1 MLSNKTRSLNFNQ
14 TLEELLGSDRSKAP
28 LEQSSVL
35 SSTGRPPTRHGRESL
50 SSSEESREPTAS
62 FSSDRSKAGDFVP
75 SEDQAPVEDEFLAKL
90 NEIRRRSLVNMK
102 DVRENQR
109 VRQPS
114 EIVEEAE
121 DDANN
126 NSSPDVRE
134 NQRVRQPSE
143 IVEEAEDDAN
153 NNSSPTLKK
162 LLSRPSTSES
172 SHTFRVSVEPPP
184 PSIKPIVI
192 PTPAPRSVP
201 ASEEKSKEENTK
213 RAPSEEMVTAQL
225 GAKSQHDA
233 WLRKKLQEERK
244 RKRKEKEEAA
254 RKEEEEKERREQAR
268 KLFERWKKERDEKER
283 EKRRKERAKEKEKQ
297 AAQEALAREKKIE
310 AEKSFEAW
318 KRSHSASRKPPV
330 SEAEKEKERQKEE
343 ARKEA
348 EKAFEAWKNNK
359 TAAQLTE
366 KRKAAAKIEAE
377 RKQLEE
383 EKEYRQLLAQQTYE
397 TWLEIKDNERLLSQS
412 MSSLGFEDPSP
423 LPWLPPSNTCPRR
436 FVPSRNRWND
446 DELLSDDVPLIEGL
460 ELNPPTLQA

>member
-50 SSSEESREPTAS
+50 SSSEENREPTAS

-126 NSSPDVRE
+126 NSSP
-134 NQRVRQPSE
+134 
-143 IVEEAEDDAN
+143 
-153 NNSSPTLKK
+153 TLKK

-184 PSIKPIVI
+184 PSIEPIVI
-192 PTPAPRSVP
+192 PTPAPRSVA

-213 RAPSEEMVTAQL
+213 RAPPEETMTSQL

-359 TAAQLTE
+359 TAAQLAE

-436 FVPSRNRWND
+436 FVPSRNRRRSLD
-446 DELLSDDVPLIEGL
+446 RRPRAKSAYTPS
-460 ELNPPTLQA
+460 LNRASSVKTLFSMK